1 MSIGGAE
8 GAAEPTLAARLAALF
23 ARWDRADAPGLA
35 VGIRHRGAVI
45 YRAAFGM
52 ASLESPRALTPAS
65 RIRIGST
72 SKHMTALLALLLAE
86 EGAFSLDVPIRRYL
100 PELEGVEGEATIR
113 QLLQHRAGGRC
124 YFDLSVIA
132 HLDADNPPGRALAL
146 AARQQGRN
154 FAAGSAM
161 IYCNSGYHL
170 AAVAIER
177 AAGAS
182 FEDELARRLFAPLG
196 MHDTASV
203 PSDHLILPG
212 VATLHV
218 PDPAGGGWRRG
229 IFPNSDVRGEGAV
242 ISTIDDML
250 VWTAHLLSRDRFGS
264 PDTWA
269 QLFERARYADGHE
282 GRYALGLTHGEHR
295 GRALF
300 HHAGGVIG
308 GLSQMLVFPEEALEI
323 VILANGA
330 PEADPV
336 ALALAAADVVLG
348 EGEVGGEA
356 PAPQPEFPAALEGLW
371 QSETTGMIYS
381 IAMTEAGPRLGV
393 AGGPPVVP
401 LLPEGTCWRSEAPT
415 LSPLMIDPAGLAA
428 HGTIAIRFGGKTAL
442 YRQRL
447 PDARPSALPARVLAA
462 CDAEA
467 EARFERRDE
476 GDLLHISDAIGRNT
490 MALDWLGER
499 TALATSTR
507 PGLPFTAAILID
519 AEGDGFHLNT
529 ARTRW
534 LRFI

>member
-1 MSIGGAE
+1 MSIGGPDTNGQ
-8 GAAEPTLAARLAALF
+8 GALPSRLSALF

-35 VGIRHRGAVI
+35 VGIRHQGAVI

-72 SKHMTALLALLLAE
+72 AKHMTALLALLLAE
-86 EGAFSLDVPIRRYL
+86 DGALSLDVPIRGYL
-100 PELEGVEGEATIR
+100 PELEGVEGEATTR
-113 QLLQHRAGGRC
+113 QHLRHTAGGRC

-132 HLDADNPPGRALAL
+132 HLDADNPPGRPLAL

-154 FAAGSAM
+154 FTPGSAM

-170 AAVAIER
+170 ASLAIER
-177 AAGAS
+177 VAGAS

-212 VATLHV
+212 MASLHV
-218 PDPAGGGWRRG
+218 PDAASGGWRRG
-229 IFPNSDVRGEGAV
+229 IFPNPDVRGEGAV
-242 ISTIDDML
+242 VSTIDDML
-250 VWTAHLLSRDRFGS
+250 IWTAHLLSRDRFGTPES
-264 PDTWA
+264 WA
-269 QLFERARYADGHE
+269 QLFERPRFPDGHE
-282 GRYALGLTHGEHR
+282 GRYALGITHAEHR

-308 GLSQMLVFPEEALEI
+308 GLSQMLIFPDEALEI

-348 EGEVGGEA
+348 ADTVST
-356 PAPQPEFPAALEGLW
+356 PRPDFPAELEGIW
-371 QSETTGMIYS
+371 HSETTGMVYA

-401 LLPEGTCWRSEAPT
+401 LLPEGACWRSEAPT
-415 LSPLMIDPAGLAA
+415 LSPLVIDPAGFAA
-428 HGTIAIRFGGKTAL
+428 HGTIAIRFGGATAL
-442 YRQRL
+442 YRQRMT
-447 PDARPSALPARVLAA
+447 DVRPEELPARVLAA
-462 CDAEA
+462 HDAEA
-467 EARFERRDE
+467 EARFERTGE
-476 GDLLHISDAIGRNT
+476 ADLLHISDVIGRNT
-490 MALDWLGER
+490 MALNWLGER

-519 AEGDGFHLNT
+519 AEGEGFHLNT

-534 LRFI
+534 LRFT

>member
-1 MSIGGAE
+1 MSVGSANTDESGA
-8 GAAEPTLAARLAALF
+8 LAARLSALF
-23 ARWDRADAPGLA
+23 ARWHRTDAPGLA
-35 VGIRHRGAVI
+35 VGIRHQGVVI
-45 YRAAFGM
+45 FREAFGM
-52 ASLESPRALTPAS
+52 ASLESPSALSPSS

-72 SKHMTALLALLLAE
+72 SKHMTALLALLLVE
-86 EGAFSLDVPIRRYL
+86 DGALSLDAPLRLYL
-100 PELEGVEGEATIR
+100 PELEGIEGEATIR

-132 HLDADNPPGRALAL
+132 HLDADNPPGRPLAL
-146 AARQQGRN
+146 AARQQSRN
-154 FAAGSAM
+154 FVAGSAM

-170 AAVAIER
+170 AALAIER
-177 AAGAS
+177 AAGRP
-182 FEDELARRLFAPLG
+182 FEDELAQRLFAPLG

-212 VATLHV
+212 LATLHL
-218 PDPAGGGWRRG
+218 PDPSSGGWRRG

-242 ISTIDDML
+242 VSTIDDML
-250 VWTAHLLSRDRFGS
+250 LWTAHFLSRDRFGS
-264 PDTWA
+264 PETWA
-269 QLFERARYADGHE
+269 QLLERPLFPDGCE
-282 GRYALGLTHGEHR
+282 GRYALGITHGEHG
-295 GRALF
+295 GRPLF

-308 GLSQMLVFPEEALEI
+308 GLSQMLIFPAEALEI

-330 PEADPV
+330 PGADPV

-348 EGEVGGEA
+348 DGEGRSDA
-356 PAPQPEFPAALEGLW
+356 PSPKPEFPAALEGLW
-371 QSETTGMIYS
+371 QSETTGMVYS
-381 IAMTEAGPRLGV
+381 IAMTDSGPRLGV

-401 LLPEGTCWRSEAPT
+401 LLPEGACWRSEAPT
-415 LSPLMIDPAGLAA
+415 LSPLLIDPSDLAA

-442 YRQRL
+442 YRSRM
-447 PDARPSALPARVLAA
+447 PDVRPSALPMRVLAA
-462 CDAEA
+462 GDAEA
-467 EARFERRDE
+467 EARFERMAE
-476 GDLLHISDAIGRNT
+476 HDLLHISDAIGSNT

-534 LRFI
+534 LRFT